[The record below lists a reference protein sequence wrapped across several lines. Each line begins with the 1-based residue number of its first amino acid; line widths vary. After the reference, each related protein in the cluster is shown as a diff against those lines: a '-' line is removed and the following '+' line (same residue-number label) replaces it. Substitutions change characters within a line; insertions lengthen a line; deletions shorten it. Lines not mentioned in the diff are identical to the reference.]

1 MYLLFI
7 SLLKLSCC
15 WFDFYLSMLAFRK
28 QARWNI
34 KCEMLHKTP
43 QMLTAYKKRKKNS
56 SFCCNSAFNVSF
68 CILKHADRSLI
79 QLKALGVFAVE
90 SNAQSIDPSVWH
102 TGCRVHTFE
111 SGILFFIKCLQ
122 NILEKQDVCVHT
134 TNFHETNQINQINK
148 DSVLWVNR

>member
-43 QMLTAYKKRKKNS
+43 QMLTAYKKRKKIS

-79 QLKALGVFAVE
+79 QLKTLGVFAVE

-102 TGCRVHTFE
+102 TGCRVHSFWVRNTIFYKMFTKHL
-111 SGILFFIKCLQ
+111 GKTGCLRTYYQ
-122 NILEKQDVCVHT
+122 LPWDKSD
-134 TNFHETNQINQINK
+134 K
-148 DSVLWVNR
+148 SDK